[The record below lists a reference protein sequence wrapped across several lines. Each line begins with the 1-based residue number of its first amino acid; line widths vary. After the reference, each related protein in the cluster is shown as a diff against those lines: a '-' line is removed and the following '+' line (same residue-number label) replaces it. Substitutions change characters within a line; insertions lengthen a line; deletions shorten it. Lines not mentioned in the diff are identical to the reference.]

1 MTRYIQDSQ
10 RERLFYADEVARRL
24 RTARR
29 ASQLS
34 PGEAKFKPIPS
45 NSTPWIES
53 PRTLEELISI
63 SDSVARLAEEWKE
76 QA

>member
-1 MTRYIQDSQ
+1 MTQYVQNSQ
-10 RERLFYADEVARRL
+10 RERLFYAEEVARRL

-29 ASQLS
+29 ASRSSL
-34 PGEAKFKPIPS
+34 GEAQLKPIPS

-63 SDSVARLAEEWKE
+63 ADSVARLAEEWRE
-76 QA
+76 PA